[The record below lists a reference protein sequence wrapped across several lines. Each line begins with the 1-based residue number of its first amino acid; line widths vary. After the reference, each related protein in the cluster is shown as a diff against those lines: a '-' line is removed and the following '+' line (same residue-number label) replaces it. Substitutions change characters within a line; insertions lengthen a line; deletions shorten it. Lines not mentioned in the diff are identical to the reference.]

1 MKQLIG
7 ILVFGIL
14 FLFSCGTSKKVTS
27 TKESNSYMVMLLDT
41 TFTKHQFD
49 SLCVADT
56 INPNFKKWLNIS
68 FNDYETKEYI
78 YEYIYTKKI
87 NEDEIVYRVIIE
99 NDNYKITKRLTD
111 N

>member
-1 MKQLIG
+1 MLI
-7 ILVFGIL
+7 F
-14 FLFSCGTSKKVTS
+14 FSCGTGKKVTTTTNS
-27 TKESNSYMVMLLDT
+27 TTSMRMLLDT
-41 TFTKHQFD
+41 TFTQHQFD

-78 YEYIYTKKI
+78 YEYIYIKKI
-87 NEDEIVYRVIIE
+87 NEDEIVYRVIVE